1 MNENKI
7 HEPDLGV
14 VYKKTEK
21 GVEEMQTRKYNLPQK
36 LRAILSV
43 IDGNA
48 TVGFLLKQLYT
59 MDGVATI
66 LVELEQQGFTGRIAK
81 KTSAA
86 PSTALSPDEERRVK
100 MARTFM
106 INTVTDAVGAMGSS
120 LIDNLVKCATLKELQ
135 SHFENY
141 LYIIASG
148 RGKPTAEEYR
158 VELSKLLFP

>member
-1 MNENKI
+1 MNESKS
-7 HEPDLGV
+7 HESDPGV

-21 GVEEMQTRKYNLPQK
+21 GLEEMQTRKYNLPQK

-43 IDGNA
+43 IDGKT
-48 TVGFLLKQLYT
+48 TVGSLLKQLYT
-59 MDGVATI
+59 MEGVTTT
-66 LVELEQQGFTGRIAK
+66 LVELEQQGFIASIAK
-81 KTSAA
+81 KAGAA
-86 PSTALSPDEERRVK
+86 PSVVLSPDEERRVK

-120 LIDNLVKCATLKELQ
+120 LIDNLMKCATVKELQ

-141 LYIIASG
+141 LYTIASG

-158 VELSKLLFP
+158 EELSKLLFP